1 MKQILV
7 MMAVLVGCSND
18 TRKAAPDPA
27 DEKLITD
34 PIVEK
39 AIREELKK
47 PTGELT
53 KADLEKVTLLI
64 LSYTELT
71 EVPKELENLTQLR
84 KLYLWN
90 NKLTDVK
97 SLKKFTK
104 LERLNLSG
112 NQLTELPKGLE
123 KLTKLRALHLG
134 DNKLTDVKDL
144 AKLTQLTSLS
154 LNANKLTSVKG
165 LENLTQLEYLELQK
179 NQLNDVKGL
188 EKLTQLE
195 YLDLEN
201 NPALTKAQIDELQKA
216 LPKCTII
223 HNATK

>member
-1 MKQILV
+1 MKQILLIC
-7 MMAVLVGCSND
+7 AVVTLVGGCGG
-18 TRKAAPDPA
+18 KP
-27 DEKLITD
+27 LISD

-97 SLKKFTK
+97 GLEKFTK

-123 KLTKLRALHLG
+123 KLTQLRSLHLG
-134 DNKLTDVKDL
+134 SNKLTDVKDL
-144 AKLTQLTSLS
+144 EKLTQLTTLS
-154 LNANKLTSVKG
+154 LNANKLTDVPKELAKLTQLRKLELHNNKLTSLKG
-165 LENLTQLEYLELQK
+165 LENLTQLTILELR
-179 NQLNDVKGL
+179 D
-188 EKLTQLE
+188 
-195 YLDLEN
+195 
-201 NPALTKAQIDELQKA
+201 NPNLTKAQIDELQKA
-216 LPKCTII
+216 LPKCEIDRDLR
-223 HNATK
+223 HHRPHSSP